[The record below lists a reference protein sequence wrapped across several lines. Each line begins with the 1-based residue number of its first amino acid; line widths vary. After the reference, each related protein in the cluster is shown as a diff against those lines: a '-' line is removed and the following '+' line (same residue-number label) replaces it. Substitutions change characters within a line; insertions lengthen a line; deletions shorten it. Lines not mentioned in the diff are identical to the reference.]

1 MTAGSVGEDG
11 EWTIPKLGFSHL
23 TKLSADI
30 STLKDDVSGLKQ
42 EVSALKDD
50 VSGLR
55 SKLDLV
61 YDHVAKITE
70 NQTENSK
77 RIANV

>member
-30 STLKDDVSGLKQ
+30 STLKDDVSGL
-42 EVSALKDD
+42 
-50 VSGLR
+50 R